1 MRFVVL
7 ALCAGVIS
15 EATLKNYET
24 YVESWDS
31 QYQNAYQGLVTNSS
45 SEYQTYEG
53 VSLNVCFAA
62 YLFTSGSSGGYNYA
76 PGPSGLNGTQF
87 NFSGNTYGNQD
98 PTVSDIIT
106 YVHTHGNGKVKVS
119 FGGNS
124 YAIPFAPSYFI
135 SQTAAWGTSNNP
147 DYDTLVNGVVNVV
160 TTLGLD
166 GVDFDIEDPLP
177 QQSTATQF
185 ASQLTTFLQKVREG
199 LPGYEITLTIPA
211 QAWGQYW
218 QYLAQNVASLGIV
231 NAINFMEYDI
241 WINPDLST
249 GYSGQIEADIIT
261 YTSPTTESPP
271 PNWAPG
277 WGISPSIVQV
287 GVMPGN
293 DDLQNNLTPTDA
305 QTVAQFA
312 LDDGL
317 YGVLM
322 WDIDRD
328 SNYDQT
334 PTPWIGSNPAY
345 QYSNIIRD
353 VLFSN
358 DPAINLTL
366 TAPVRR
372 RFIPYRLPISHK
384 SPPAMGSPPHYQYSN
399 NG

>member
-1 MRFVVL
+1 MRTLFL
-7 ALCAGVIS
+7 ASALFTIHTAT
-15 EATLKNYET
+15 ATLINYET
-24 YVESWDS
+24 YSESWDS
-31 QYQNAYQGLVTNSS
+31 QYQNAYQGLVTSS
-45 SEYQTYEG
+45 DSTYQTYEG

-62 YLFTSGSSGGYNYA
+62 YLFTSGSSGGYNYQ

-87 NFSGNTYGNQD
+87 NFNSGTSTYESQD
-98 PTVSDIIT
+98 PSVTNIISF
-106 YVHTHGNGKVKVS
+106 VHTHQGKAKIS

-124 YAIPFAPSYFI
+124 YAVPFAPNYFI

-147 DYDTLVNGVVNVV
+147 DYSTLVNGVAKVV

-177 QQSTATQF
+177 SQSTATQF
-185 ASQLTTFLQKVREG
+185 ASQLTTFLQMVREA
-199 LPGYEITLTIPA
+199 LPNVNITLTIPA

-218 QYLAQNVASLGIV
+218 QYLAQNVAALGIV

-249 GYSGQIEADIIT
+249 GYAGQIEADIIT
-261 YTSPTTESPP
+261 YTSPTNQSPA

-277 WGISPSIVQV
+277 WGIPPSLVQV

-293 DDLQNNLTPTDA
+293 DDLQNNFTPTDA
-305 QTVAQFA
+305 NTIAQFA
-312 LDDGL
+312 LDYGL

-334 PTPWIGSNPAY
+334 PTPWIGSDPPY
-345 QYSNIIRD
+345 QYSNIIRG
-353 VLFSN
+353 VLFSS
-358 DPAINLTL
+358 DPAVNWTL
-366 TAPVRR
+366 VPPGPK
-372 RFIPYRLPISHK
+372 RFIPYK
-384 SPPAMGSPPHYQYSN
+384 SPVSKKTPPLMGNPPYS
-399 NG
+399 